1 MCIRDSDKAVLA
13 EEAFPAEGFHVDRD
27 PVPRLYLCDAASCF
41 LHDPHQLMAHGD
53 AGNSPGNGAVLDV
66 KITGADACLLYTSLD
81 GINHHLSNAWHC
93 KNGFCQHSTAKKLS
107 LIHI

>member
-1 MCIRDSDKAVLA
+1 MGNPHILSLPAVDAAAKSPAAVRILTVVDKAVLA

-41 LHDPHQLMAHGD
+41 LHDPYHLMAHGD

-66 KITGADACLLYTSLD
+66 KITGADAGQSDLYN
-81 GINHHLSNAWHC
+81 GILRI
-93 KNGFCQHSTAKKLS
+93 L
-107 LIHI
+107 